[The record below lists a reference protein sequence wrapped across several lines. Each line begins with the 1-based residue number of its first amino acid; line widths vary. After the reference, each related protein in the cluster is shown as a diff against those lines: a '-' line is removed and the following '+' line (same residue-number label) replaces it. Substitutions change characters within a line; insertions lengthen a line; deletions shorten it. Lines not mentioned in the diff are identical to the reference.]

1 MMLVT
6 VHQGEGL
13 PQVSSMMPHLLVG
26 LRLRLDGLLVRL
38 QPVQQRIHLL
48 LSLDVGILLLC
59 SQLSLKSL
67 HLTRHSVT
75 QLLQMA
81 PAGNLRVKSTC
92 PFAKPGNIVVS
103 PPDTQHSC
111 LSTGSTAAADQAG
124 PVQGVLSSRQTAD
137 NMWFA
142 GSP

>member
-6 VHQGEGL
+6 VHQGKGL

-59 SQLSLKSL
+59 SQLSL
-67 HLTRHSVT
+67 
-75 QLLQMA
+75 
-81 PAGNLRVKSTC
+81 
-92 PFAKPGNIVVS
+92 
-103 PPDTQHSC
+103 
-111 LSTGSTAAADQAG
+111 
-124 PVQGVLSSRQTAD
+124 
-137 NMWFA
+137 
-142 GSP
+142 